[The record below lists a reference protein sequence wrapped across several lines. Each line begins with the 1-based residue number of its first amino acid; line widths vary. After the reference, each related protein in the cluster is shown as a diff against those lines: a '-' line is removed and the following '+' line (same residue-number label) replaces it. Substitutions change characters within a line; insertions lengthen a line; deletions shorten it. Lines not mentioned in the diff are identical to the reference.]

1 MMTLK
6 MLLVGVDFAGISFAL
21 GVTEETVL
29 TWCAR
34 ATQKS
39 VEVKGRRLRALPATQ
54 VQLDELWNFTA
65 RKGDSRRCLPRRDDV
80 CASRSVGRLRE
91 PVCEPHPM
99 LIYGQ
104 LIIQEQPSK
113 LLMLSTALID
123 RLNLTMRHVRAPL
136 VRVTASV
143 CKDWEPTPRRV
154 VFVQAFC
161 NVAWPH
167 RSLRVPWPEGMSPAA
182 AMIQLQWD
190 HTPVMASGITDQIW
204 NFRELLT
211 VKCKPLDSQSISRC
225 APKKPAKRI
234 YDSTGLRIVTQYRCG
249 GVRF

>member
-1 MMTLK
+1 MSYGTSPPAGMLVRWTRPVNAGPKARTDGCTCGLATLAAACH
-6 MLLVGVDFAGISFAL
+6 V
-21 GVTEETVL
+21 VTT
-29 TWCAR
+29 CAR
-34 ATQKS
+34 AGQ
-39 VEVKGRRLRALPATQ
+39 R
-54 VQLDELWNFTA
+54 
-65 RKGDSRRCLPRRDDV
+65 
-80 CASRSVGRLRE
+80 GRLRE
-91 PVCEPHPM
+91 PVCAPHPM

-113 LLMLSTALID
+113 LLMLRTALID
-123 RLNLTMRHVRAPL
+123 RLNLTMRHVLALL

-161 NVAWPH
+161 NVAWAH
-167 RSLRVPWPEGMSPAA
+167 RSLRVPWPEGTPPAA
-182 AMIQLQWD
+182 EMIQLQWD
-190 HTPVMASGITDQIW
+190 RKPMMAAGITDQIW

-211 VKCKPLDSQSISRC
+211 VKCKPLDSQSISGC

-234 YDSTGLRIVTQYRCG
+234 YDRTGLRIVTQYRCG